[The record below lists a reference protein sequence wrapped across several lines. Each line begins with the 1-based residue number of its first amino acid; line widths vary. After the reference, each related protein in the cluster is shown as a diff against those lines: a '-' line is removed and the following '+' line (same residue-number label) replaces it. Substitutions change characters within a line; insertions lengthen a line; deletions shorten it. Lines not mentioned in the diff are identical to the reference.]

1 MGMGA
6 DSSPE
11 DARLR
16 AISRLRAALAFA
28 AVWVVILA
36 VGSDLGEALQEWAP
50 VAWMYWLYWYGTP
63 VISLVLFGAA
73 VPSTIAWMRL
83 RNLGSQRS

>member
-1 MGMGA
+1 MGTGV
-6 DSSPE
+6 SQE

-28 AVWVVILA
+28 GLWVLILT
-36 VGSDLGEALQEWAP
+36 VFSDLGTTLQGWAP

-63 VISLVLFGAA
+63 VIALACLCAA
-73 VPSTIAWMRL
+73 VPSTITWMRL
-83 RNLGSQRS
+83 RNVSAGRP